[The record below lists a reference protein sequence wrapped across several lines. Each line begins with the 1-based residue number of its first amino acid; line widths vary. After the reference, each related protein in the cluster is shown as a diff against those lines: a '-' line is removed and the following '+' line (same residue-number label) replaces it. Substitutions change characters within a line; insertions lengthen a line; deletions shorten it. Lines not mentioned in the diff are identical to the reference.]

1 MARILF
7 VQDAL
12 YESFGPQLLSAAA
25 AARGHQCDLV
35 ILACEGRRAL
45 QRSLRRYR
53 PDAVAFSISSFGY
66 DWSLEAART
75 AKEEIGALT
84 VFGGPHPTFAPEFA
98 RRPEVDVACR
108 GEGEGA
114 FLELLDALD
123 RGADIGDIGNLI
135 VKDGDG
141 TIRVNKVR
149 PLVED
154 LDTIPFPDRSL
165 HFKYTA
171 LRELPYKRFLVG
183 RGCPYGCTYC
193 FNMAAREMYRRLGK
207 YVRHRSPA
215 NVVQEILDVHRRFGI
230 GTVGFVDDTFTTDKR
245 WVVEFLELYRREVKL
260 PFTCL
265 VRANELDEE
274 VAEALGAAGC
284 RYASFGVEVG
294 NERIRNAIL
303 GRRMSDDQIRRAA
316 SLLHSNGVKFLTYNM
331 FGVPGETLEDGIRTV
346 RLNAEIGTDLLGT
359 SVFQPL
365 IGTESF
371 EYCRREGFLDEEF
384 TVEDFDRI
392 TTSSALRNI
401 PDLPHL
407 ERLQKIAFLGV
418 HFPRAIPLVA
428 RLARVPL
435 GPVYALLFKFSLFL
449 RFKVRF
455 RLSLVDV
462 VRLGLRSRGR
472 FG

>member
-1 MARILF
+1 MARVLF
-7 VQDAL
+7 VQDFL
-12 YESFGPQLLSAAA
+12 YESFGPQLLAAA
-25 AARGHQCDLV
+25 AAGNGHECDLI

-45 QRSLRRYR
+45 ARTLRRLR
-53 PDAVAFSISSFGY
+53 PDVVAFSISSFGY
-66 DWSLEAART
+66 DWSLEAARA
-75 AKEEIGALT
+75 AKEETGALR

-123 RGADIGDIGNLI
+123 RGADIAAIPNLT
-135 VKDGDG
+135 VKGPDGA
-141 TIRVNKVR
+141 TRVNPVR
-149 PLVED
+149 PLVGD
-154 LDTIPFPDRSL
+154 LDTIPFPDRRL
-165 HFKYTA
+165 HFKYAA

-193 FNMAAREMYRRLGK
+193 FNKAAREMYRKLGR

-215 NVVQEILDVHRRFGI
+215 NVVAEILDVHRRWGI

-245 WVVEFLELYRREVKL
+245 WVLEFLDLYRREVAI

-294 NERIRNAIL
+294 NERIRNTIL
-303 GRRMSDDQIRRAA
+303 GRRMSDEQIRTAA
-316 SLLHSNGVKFLTYNM
+316 SLLHQNNVKFLTYNM
-331 FGVPGETLEDGIRTV
+331 FGVPGETLEDGVRTV
-346 RLNAEIGTDLLGT
+346 RLNAEIGTDLVGS

-371 EYCRREGFLDEEF
+371 EYCRREGFLDEEY

-392 TTSSALRNI
+392 TTTSPLRNM
-401 PDLPHL
+401 PDLRRL
-407 ERLQKIAFLGV
+407 ERLHKIAFLGV

-428 RLARVPL
+428 RLARLPL
-435 GPVYALLFKFSLFL
+435 GPLYTVLFKLSLVL

-455 RLSLVDV
+455 NLSLGDV
-462 VRLGLRSRGR
+462 IRLGLRSGGR